1 MYLSVLPF
9 PPLLFFLPQRSKQR
23 LSKELS
29 DYVVYCKSVHFSSFK
44 HSRIHSKFYEVASFT
59 ESKAR
64 KHLREAGE
72 SIVSFLSASV
82 IRLNGLWKIMSICI
96 CIIWHLLHGGG
107 GGWFYHQ
114 QIFCYNLTI
123 RFKGDYWKFQVII
136 RSKFPVGNRLNVTVF
151 MTDTQGLWIHPT
163 CQP

>member
-1 MYLSVLPF
+1 MSLTFIALYLL
-9 PPLLFFLPQRSKQR
+9 LPQRSKQR

-72 SIVSFLSASV
+72 SDIKRTKLPVFNSQPNVEVPGNCILSKLQQGARPQVATKTNELASAKILVLPHSSVNNVFWDWLSSFKSLETITWLYFENLSP
-82 IRLNGLWKIMSICI
+82 
-96 CIIWHLLHGGG
+96 
-107 GGWFYHQ
+107 F
-114 QIFCYNLTI
+114 
-123 RFKGDYWKFQVII
+123 
-136 RSKFPVGNRLNVTVF
+136 
-151 MTDTQGLWIHPT
+151 
-163 CQP
+163 